1 MLLKSRHRSLH
12 QSGFSMI
19 EVLVALL
26 LISIGVL
33 GMIAMQGKTIQYTAD
48 SVERNKAA
56 MLGSNLLESMRASPK
71 ALYDVKDQMATQ
83 PDFFKA
89 KGSAFPTAPSSCTP
103 LPDAIKDRLGCWAE
117 QVKNELPGAGDLLK
131 SDYYI
136 CRSSKPGDCD
146 GKGSMLEIRL
156 AWRGKQGACVNAA
169 DSSADTS
176 LCYYTLRVEP

>member
-1 MLLKSRHRSLH
+1 M
-12 QSGFSMI
+12 
-19 EVLVALL
+19 
-26 LISIGVL
+26 
-33 GMIAMQGKTIQYTAD
+33 
-48 SVERNKAA
+48 
-56 MLGSNLLESMRASPK
+56 
-71 ALYDVKDQMATQ
+71 
-83 PDFFKA
+83 
-89 KGSAFPTAPSSCTP
+89 
-103 LPDAIKDRLGCWAE
+103 PDAIKDRLGCWAE

>member
-1 MLLKSRHRSLH
+1 MLLKSRHRSLR

-83 PDFFKA
+83 SDFFKA

>member
-1 MLLKSRHRSLH
+1 MLLKSRHKPLY

-83 PDFFKA
+83 SDFFKA
-89 KGSAFPTAPSSCTP
+89 KGRRSPPRRPPARHCPTRSRTAW
-103 LPDAIKDRLGCWAE
+103 DAGR
-117 QVKNELPGAGDLLK
+117 N
-131 SDYYI
+131 
-136 CRSSKPGDCD
+136 R
-146 GKGSMLEIRL
+146 
-156 AWRGKQGACVNAA
+156 
-169 DSSADTS
+169 
-176 LCYYTLRVEP
+176 